1 MIASLAMYDLP
12 WLRPANDGL
21 WDAVALQLRE
31 AGIGDIPPALTRETD
46 LDDVWQSRS
55 LLLAQTCGYPLMTEL
70 RETVQL
76 VATPR
81 YRAEGCEGP
90 EYRAA
95 IVVRADHP
103 ADSLADL
110 RGSWVGVNSHRSN
123 SGMNLLRAAVAP
135 LSGGEPFFEGVTVT
149 GSHARSL
156 AGILSGRID
165 VASIDAVT
173 LTYLKA
179 HYPRHAAEIRILEWT
194 AATPGLPLVT
204 AASTP
209 PRIVAALRRALEAA
223 LADPRTKDS
232 LEALRIEG
240 FERLD
245 LEDYVPVLAL
255 EERAVAHG
263 YPTLQ

>member
-12 WLRPANDGL
+12 WLRSANDAL
-21 WDAVALQLRE
+21 WSAVAAHLRD
-31 AGIGDIPPALTRETD
+31 AGIGAVPETLTRAAD

-81 YRAEGCEGP
+81 YRAEGCQGAEH
-90 EYRAA
+90 RSA
-95 IVVRADHP
+95 IVVRDDHP

-110 RGSWVGVNSHRSN
+110 RGSWVGVNSRRSN

-135 LSGGEPFFEGVTVT
+135 LSGGEPFFEQVVIT

-156 AGILSGRID
+156 AGIFSDRVD
-165 VASIDAVT
+165 VASIDAVA
-173 LTYLKA
+173 LA
-179 HYPRHAAEIRILEWT
+179 HLQARYPRHAERIRVIEWT
-194 AATPGLPLVT
+194 PATPGLPLVT
-204 AASTP
+204 SASTP
-209 PRIVAALRRALEAA
+209 PRTVAALRRALETAF
-223 LADPRTKDS
+223 ADPRLQGS
-232 LEALRIEG
+232 LDALRIAG

-245 LEDYVPVLAL
+245 IEDYASVLAL
-255 EERAVAHG
+255 ERQAAGHG
-263 YPTLQ
+263 YPTLH